1 MIVAGVGFSGAPLR
15 PAVSVAGTADAEMPK
30 PQKMGHFREISAISP
45 SSLASA
51 YQVIRSRE
59 AAIAAPVPSGHPA
72 ILSGLG
78 VPAAIDAYQETGT
91 AV

>member
-1 MIVAGVGFSGAPLR
+1 MIVAGVGFSGASLR
-15 PAVSVAGTADAEMPK
+15 PAVSVAGVEQADTPK

-51 YQVIRSRE
+51 YQIIRSRE
-59 AAIAAPVPSGHPA
+59 AAIAAPIPAGESA

-78 VPAAIDAYQETGT
+78 VPTAFEAYEANSG
-91 AV
+91 AE